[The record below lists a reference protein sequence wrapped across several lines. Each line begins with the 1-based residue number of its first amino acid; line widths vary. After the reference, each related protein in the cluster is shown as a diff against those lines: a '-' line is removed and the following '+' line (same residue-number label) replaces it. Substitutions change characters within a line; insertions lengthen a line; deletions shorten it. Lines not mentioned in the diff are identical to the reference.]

1 MGRNPEKLECDLV
14 MRGGITSG
22 IVYPRAI
29 AKLAKTYNF
38 RSIGG
43 TSAGAIA
50 AAATAAAQ
58 FGANNGD
65 DRFQTIYEL
74 PRKLAELKDGK
85 STLERLFQPQPGTS
99 RLFSLLMS
107 GLEREGKLKKILR
120 IVGTGLANYWCYSIA
135 GAAVT
140 LIPLLWVASASGL
153 SGARHAVLIIAAL
166 ILGLMTAIL
175 GAALGVL
182 RDVRKRLP
190 ENRYG
195 LCAGSSD
202 MRPDRAGVL
211 PLTDWLHDFFQNLA
225 GSTPTDDPVTFG
237 DLWGNGGDENAPRD
251 IELVLM
257 TTNVTRGISH
267 RFPFLEGSWGQ
278 LYFDKSEFDQLFPK
292 SVVDWM
298 VKHAAGARHG
308 GRLEV
313 PEGFHPIPKPSDLPI
328 LLGARMSL
336 SFPILLSA
344 VPLYAANFER
354 APDNGKYP
362 LERCWFSD
370 GGLTSNFPIH
380 FFDAPLPGR
389 PTFGINLV
397 PDTVETTEID
407 ETDDRL
413 ERVSGLGTKGAP
425 SGQAEGEG
433 WDKVWMPSNNSTG
446 ISSAARFNK
455 FDGLVGFFGAL
466 FDTARNWGDT
476 ELMAMPGYRDRVVH
490 VKLAEDEGGL
500 NLSMPPEIINALGE
514 RGELAGKLLADR
526 FAPTP
531 TGNEVLTDPKTGEP
545 VVLTWDNHRWAR
557 YRSFMAAVE
566 LVARRFRATWKDVTT
581 QKNWRLYDDL
591 LNRAQGDPPVSYPFH
606 RSDQQNFAVA
616 ETARLVDWTTGW
628 TTDDQTF
635 DRKSNPGRSPRP
647 KPGLRMMPPGAND
660 PRADRGV

>member
-29 AKLAKTYNF
+29 ANLAETYNF

-74 PRKLAELKDGK
+74 PKKLAKLKDGK
-85 STLERLFQPQPGTS
+85 STLQRLFQPQPGTS

-107 GLEREGKLKKILR
+107 GLDREGKLKKILR
-120 IVGTGLANYWCYSIA
+120 IVTTGLANYWCYSVA
-135 GAAVT
+135 GAALT
-140 LIPLLWVASASGL
+140 L
-153 SGARHAVLIIAAL
+153 
-166 ILGLMTAIL
+166 
-175 GAALGVL
+175 
-182 RDVRKRLP
+182 
-190 ENRYG
+190 
-195 LCAGSSD
+195 
-202 MRPDRAGVL
+202 
-211 PLTDWLHDFFQNLA
+211 
-225 GSTPTDDPVTFG
+225 
-237 DLWGNGGDENAPRD
+237 
-251 IELVLM
+251 
-257 TTNVTRGISH
+257 
-267 RFPFLEGSWGQ
+267 
-278 LYFDKSEFDQLFPK
+278 
-292 SVVDWM
+292 
-298 VKHAAGARHG
+298 
-308 GRLEV
+308 
-313 PEGFHPIPKPSDLPI
+313 
-328 LLGARMSL
+328 
-336 SFPILLSA
+336 
-344 VPLYAANFER
+344 
-354 APDNGKYP
+354 
-362 LERCWFSD
+362 
-370 GGLTSNFPIH
+370 
-380 FFDAPLPGR
+380 DAPLPGR

-413 ERVSGLGTKGAP
+413 DRVSGLGTKGAS
-425 SGQAEGEG
+425 SGQSEDEG
-433 WDKVWMPSNNSTG
+433 WDKVWMPSKNNTG

-455 FDGLVGFFGAL
+455 FQGLVGFFGAL

-490 VKLAEDEGGL
+490 VELAEDEGGL
-500 NLSMPPEIINALGE
+500 NLSMPPKIIEALGE
-514 RGELAGKLLADR
+514 RGERAGELLAGR

-531 TGNEVLTDPKTGEP
+531 TGNQVLIDPKTGEP
-545 VVLTWDNHRWAR
+545 VVLTWDNHRWVR

-581 QKNWRLYDDL
+581 QKNWRPYDDL
-591 LNRAQGDPPVSYPFH
+591 LNRAQGGAPVSYPFH
-606 RSDQQNFAVA
+606 RPGQQDFAVA

-628 TTDDQTF
+628 TTDEQTF
-635 DRKSNPGRSPRP
+635 DRNSNPGRSPRP

>member
-1 MGRNPEKLECDLV
+1 MGEINKKLECDLV

-29 AKLAKTYNF
+29 AELAETYNF

-50 AAATAAAQ
+50 AAGTAAAQ
-58 FGANNGD
+58 FGVNTGHD
-65 DRFQTIYEL
+65 HFQKIYRL
-74 PRKLAELKDGK
+74 PEKLAELKDGK
-85 STLERLFQPQPGTS
+85 SVLERLFQPLQSTR
-99 RLFSLLMS
+99 RLFRLLMS
-107 GLEREGKLKKILR
+107 GLEREGPLAKALR
-120 IVGTGLANYWCYSIA
+120 IVGTGLLAYWPYAII

-140 LIPLLWVASASGL
+140 LTPLLWVADAGTL
-153 SGARHAVLIIAAL
+153 GDARRAVLSIVAL
-166 ILGLMTAIL
+166 LLGLLTAII
-175 GAALGVL
+175 GATIGVL
-182 RDVRKRLP
+182 RDVRNRLP

-195 LCAGSSD
+195 LCSGSGD
-202 MRPDRAGVL
+202 MQPDEAGVL
-211 PLTDWLHDFFQNLA
+211 PLTDWLHDFFQSL
-225 GSTPTDDPVTFG
+225 GGRTPTDDPITFG
-237 DLWGNGGDENAPRD
+237 DLWGNKGDENAPRD

-257 TTNVTRGISH
+257 TTNVTRGISQ

-278 LYFDKSEFDQLFPK
+278 LYFDKEEFAELFPK
-292 SVVDWM
+292 SVVTWM
-298 VKHAAGARHG
+298 TDHAQKSRS
-308 GRLEV
+308 
-313 PEGFHPIPKPSDLPI
+313 EGKVEIPKGCYCLPKPADLPI

-354 APDNGKYP
+354 EPKEGKYP

-380 FFDAPLPGR
+380 FFDAPLPSR

-397 PDTVETTEID
+397 PDTVEATEID
-407 ETDDRL
+407 EDDDRL
-413 ERVSGLGTKGAP
+413 ERVSGVT
-425 SGQAEGEG
+425 AERSPDQGLNDG
-433 WDKVWMPSNNSTG
+433 WDKVWMPSKNATG
-446 ISSAARFNK
+446 IASAARFNK

-490 VKLAEDEGGL
+490 VKLAENEGGL
-500 NLSMPPEIINALGE
+500 NLSMPPDLIKALGE
-514 RGELAGKLLADR
+514 RGACAGQLLAAR

-531 TGNEVLTDPKTGEP
+531 TGDEVLPDPKTGQP
-545 VVLTWDNHRWAR
+545 VVLTWDNHRWVR
-557 YRSFMAAVE
+557 YRAFMAAWE
-566 LVARRFRATWKDVTT
+566 LAARRFRATWNDVAK
-581 QKNWRLYDDL
+581 QEQWRSYDML
-591 LNRAQGDPPVSYPFH
+591 LHRGNAPVSYPFH
-606 RSDQQNFAVA
+606 RPDQQNFAIS
-616 ETARLVDWTTGW
+616 ETSNLISWTANW

-660 PRADRGV
+660 PRAERGV

>member
-99 RLFSLLMS
+99 PLFSLLMS

-500 NLSMPPEIINALGE
+500 NLSMPPTIIEALGE

>member
-14 MRGGITSG
+14 MRAGITSG

-500 NLSMPPEIINALGE
+500 NLSMPPTIIEALGE